1 MEIALQK
8 GYKATDFDEMYKPV
22 LYMDQAHDKAADD
35 ISKLELE
42 AGEWEKLADSAI
54 DKDSYEQYKSY
65 ADKLRD
71 TSARLAQSG
80 IDRKIL
86 HDIHDLRGQ
95 FSSTILPLKQS
106 EAKRNQWLDEQR
118 KLQAQDASMRFN
130 KDPQSISLREFID
143 NPNLNYTPLSGNQ
156 IKQDMQNTVQHF
168 KNKIIE
174 EPSKWSHAL
183 GATYERMITR
193 GYSIED
199 VYAVI
204 EGKEDADPVLR
215 DLYQNALEI
224 YGIDEKEFFE
234 PDAQYLKNKLAE
246 GLYAAVG
253 SDDIDKVNVPIE
265 KPSRTGRSSGS
276 GSIKIPDSLGFSPVE
291 KDYLSIEA
299 SEVTDIIDTMFSKE
313 KDVYRFFGEDLK
325 GNPYDNI
332 DKELKKLEEKRSQ
345 KDRKG
350 LSTTSPFYGPS
361 VGTSDPKI
369 DGAINKLN
377 KTKKVLED
385 AGVKEGDTFD
395 EIVDKLNYHHESS
408 SMAYTALD
416 LNFADNSKTSASLLA
431 GAPIKNGKVP
441 NITKVDS
448 NYKNTGKYLTKKEY
462 SKLIGTSENNY
473 QDNNLNGGIRYMQS
487 GSRLLIEDNDGNLY
501 QVNPRQVFPNGV
513 NAALEQS
520 NQYVESIKR
529 SNYYNR
535 DQKLYL
541 LKENQFRTA
550 MPIADLLAK
559 GSTPVGGKTSNKQF
573 TGQYEGDVTME
584 QIAEAFRLYELGDE
598 EYKAKNK
605 EQIEQLAELLEQN
618 Q

>member
-8 GYKATDFDEMYKPV
+8 GYKATDFDELYKPV

-71 TSARLAQSG
+71 TSARLSQSG
-80 IDRKIL
+80 VDRKIL

-118 KLQAQDASMRFN
+118 KSQEQDASMRYN

-143 NPNLNYTPLSGNQ
+143 NPNLNYTALSGNQ

-168 KNKIIE
+168 KNKIIA
-174 EPSKWSHAL
+174 EPGKWSHAL
-183 GATYERMITR
+183 GTTHERIITR
-193 GYSIED
+193 GYSLED
-199 VYAVI
+199 IYAVV
-204 EGKEDADPVLR
+204 EGREDADPVLR
-215 DLYQNALEI
+215 GLYQNALEL
-224 YGIDEKEFFE
+224 YGIDEKGFSE

-265 KPSRTGRSSGS
+265 RSSRSGGS
-276 GSIKIPDSLGFSPVE
+276 SGLPTPPDSLGFSPIE
-291 KDYLSIEA
+291 KDYLSIGVSDA
-299 SEVTDIIDTMFSKE
+299 TDVLDTMFSKE

-332 DKELKKLEEKRSQ
+332 DKELKKLEEKRNQ
-345 KDRKG
+345 KDKKG

-361 VGTSDPKI
+361 VGTSDPKL

-416 LNFADNSKTSASLLA
+416 LNFVDNSKTSASLLA
-431 GAPIKNGKVP
+431 GAPIKNGKIP
-441 NITKVDS
+441 SITKVDS
-448 NYKNTGKYLTKKEY
+448 NYKNTGEYLTKKEY

-473 QDNNLNGGIRYMQS
+473 QDNNLNGGIKYMQS
-487 GSRLLIEDNDGNLY
+487 GSRLLIEDNDGNIY

-513 NAALEQS
+513 NAALEYS
-520 NQYVESIKR
+520 NQYVENIKK

-541 LKENQFRTA
+541 LKKNQFRTG
-550 MPIADLLAK
+550 MTIADLLAK
-559 GSTPVGGKTSNKQF
+559 GSTPVGGRTSNKQF
-573 TGQYEGDVTME
+573 TGQYGGDVTME
-584 QIAEAFRLYELGDE
+584 QIAEAIELYELGNE